1 MTKHDKQLLAAAIHA
16 WKRQSKGRT
25 QGQLALKCGL
35 RPNNFNEIVRGKR
48 GVSMLPVIRIADAL
62 HGYIEFGEVI
72 RILQPAI
79 YTERPDMFAK
89 KEEG

>member
-1 MTKHDKQLLAAAIHA
+1 MTKVDRQLITAAVHA
-16 WKRQSKGRT
+16 WKRHLKGRT

-48 GVSMLPVIRIADAL
+48 GVSMLPILRMSAHLEAF
-62 HGYIEFGEVI
+62 IELSELI

-79 YTERPDMFAK
+79 YAERPDIFAK
-89 KEEG
+89 KEG